1 MKVIINQYVTP
12 SLVIHTIFEND
23 YFASDQGRRH
33 LGVDVSLA
41 SQAGDRTV
49 DGPGRNQLVAAQ
61 DSNEG
66 VRLRMAK
73 GGDGPQ
79 ALALAAAT
87 PQERHL
93 GVDVNSIEENK
104 RCGR

>member
-1 MKVIINQYVTP
+1 
-12 SLVIHTIFEND
+12 
-23 YFASDQGRRH
+23 
-33 LGVDVSLA
+33 
-41 SQAGDRTV
+41 
-49 DGPGRNQLVAAQ
+49 
-61 DSNEG
+61 